1 MFETIVALATP
12 PAKSALAI
20 IRVSGEDCFRIVSN
34 VFTKDLKDIKEKGI
48 HFGYIKNG
56 SREID
61 QVVLLTY
68 VAPHSFTGE
77 NSVEIISHGSMLIV
91 NQIIQLLLKNGC
103 RMATNGEFSSRAY
116 LNGKI
121 DLVQAEAIND
131 MINATTLEAKD
142 LSMES
147 LKGQTSK
154 LFKPIKDSVGEILS
168 HIEVNIDYPEYED
181 IEQTSKEEI
190 LEKCSRIIGDI
201 NELVQ
206 DGESKRIYQEGVK
219 VAIVGKPNVGKSS
232 LLNSLIREDKAI
244 VTDIAG
250 TTRDVVEGDFN
261 LSGVP
266 VHLYD
271 TAGIRDSSDV
281 IEQIGISKAK
291 KAVENADLILFV
303 VDETGFD
310 NELYSMIKNQKHL
323 VVFNKVDITG
333 KVDDN
338 GIHISAK
345 NNDVGPLLLKMREV
359 LNIGDLIV
367 KPTFNNTRQLG
378 ILKQMV
384 FYLSNAIE
392 DTKNN
397 QPIDLI
403 SVSIMAAYNCALDLL
418 GQNNKN
424 DLTDEIF
431 SRFCV
436 GK

>member
-48 HFGYIKNG
+48 HFGYIKDGN
-56 SREID
+56 REID

-154 LFKPIKDSVGEILS
+154 LFKPIKDSIGEISS

-206 DGESKRIYQEGVK
+206 DGESKRIYQDGVK

-261 LSGVP
+261 LAGVP

-281 IEQIGISKAK
+281 IEQIGINKAK

-345 NNDVGPLLLKMREV
+345 NNDVAPLLLKMREV

-378 ILKQMV
+378 ILKQMA

-392 DTKNN
+392 DTKNS

>member
-48 HFGYIKNG
+48 HFGYIKEG

-154 LFKPIKDSVGEILS
+154 LFKPIKDSIGEILS

-271 TAGIRDSSDV
+271 TAGIRDSNDL
-281 IEQIGISKAK
+281 IEQIGINKAK

-338 GIHISAK
+338 DIHISAK